1 MTYRLIALDVDG
13 TLLNDHHELSAAN
26 KESIQQAAKNGA
38 EFVLC
43 TGRGPVNTIPIM
55 EDMGLNGFVITH
67 NGAATVDI
75 KTRKVVDQFPIQA
88 EELVPY
94 IDYCRQHDI
103 HFDVNTAFGLY
114 VDRADEMT
122 LEVRSMYEAV
132 FLTPMDLPL
141 WADLREPVVKFSAF
155 GSLEAM
161 NALEKE
167 WSTWNSPF
175 YMVRSGD
182 FFLDLMHKD
191 ASKGAAL
198 QRLAEKRGY
207 RPEEVLAMG
216 NYYND
221 ITMLT
226 FAGKG
231 IAMDNSPVEVK
242 AAADE
247 ITLSNNDSGVH
258 HALVK
263 HVVNL

>member
-182 FFLDLMHKD
+182 FFSRSD
-191 ASKGAAL
+191 A
-198 QRLAEKRGY
+198 
-207 RPEEVLAMG
+207 
-216 NYYND
+216 
-221 ITMLT
+221 
-226 FAGKG
+226 
-231 IAMDNSPVEVK
+231 
-242 AAADE
+242 
-247 ITLSNNDSGVH
+247 
-258 HALVK
+258 
-263 HVVNL
+263 

>member
-1 MTYRLIALDVDG
+1 MTFKLIALDVDG
-13 TLLNDHHELSAAN
+13 TLLNDSHELSAAN
-26 KESIQQAAKNGA
+26 KASIQKAAASGA

-43 TGRGPVNTIPIM
+43 TGRGPINTIPIM
-55 EDMGLNGFVITH
+55 EEMGLQGYVITH

-75 KTRKVVDQFPIQA
+75 ATHEIVNQFPVDA
-88 EELVPY
+88 EQLTPY
-94 IDYCRQHDI
+94 IDYCRQNQI

-114 VDRADEMT
+114 VDRAKEMT

-132 FLTPMDLPL
+132 FLEPLDLPK

-155 GSLEAM
+155 GSLADM
-161 NALEKE
+161 DALEKE
-167 WSTWNSPF
+167 WSTWDSPF

-198 QRLAEKRGY
+198 QRLAEQRGFK
-207 RPEEVLAMG
+207 PEEVLAMG

-226 FAGKG
+226 YAGKG

-242 AAADE
+242 AAADDV
-247 ITLSNNDSGVH
+247 TLSNNESGVH
-258 HALVK
+258 HALEK
-263 HVVNL
+263 HVITI